1 MKNGNGKEELSRLLI
16 NDSLLPDIFLVRYAH
31 ELSKNAL
38 LVYLWLNMT
47 GNKENFDENTVKKFK
62 IIPDEEIE
70 KALADLMAS
79 GLISRKD
86 KTYYFDESG
95 KMLVGWKRIDGK
107 KYLFKEHITINVRK
121 PY

>member
-47 GNKENFDENTVKKFK
+47 GDPEAQAAAAIDVF
-62 IIPDEEIE
+62 
-70 KALADLMAS
+70 LA
-79 GLISRKD
+79 G
-86 KTYYFDESG
+86 
-95 KMLVGWKRIDGK
+95 
-107 KYLFKEHITINVRK
+107 
-121 PY
+121 